1 MAFQAPS
8 RYPLLIGAP
17 RPASVSQA
25 EPNPMNASSPSACH
39 VCTSAGEAE
48 IRDYAYHLYIQNG
61 HRNDQCAANW
71 QEAEACLRSH
81 IPKAESHVRLSKAL
95 LSGTLPGATPG
106 GL

>member
-1 MAFQAPS
+1 MSTKSPHTTASTGIPS
-8 RYPLLIGAP
+8 
-17 RPASVSQA
+17 
-25 EPNPMNASSPSACH
+25 
-39 VCTSAGEAE
+39 EAE